1 MSVDADDVAL
11 VRKANQAGLAVQAL
25 SRWRI
30 TSAGKGGILLSFTNI
45 SSLEIAQ
52 QAAYQLRLALT

>member
-1 MSVDADDVAL
+1 MSVDGDDVAL

-30 TSAGKGGILLSFTNI
+30 TSEGKGILLSFTNI
-45 SSLEIAQ
+45 SSAEMAQ
-52 QAAYQLRLALT
+52 QAAYQLRMALT